1 MNIQHIEEMFREKVC
16 ASLRLESEGSDR
28 YRVITPFLYGDGDHL
43 SIVLHRNDGGWVLTD
58 EASTYM
64 HLSYELDDRALDTGT
79 RQKIISD
86 ALSFFGIEDDD
97 GELRAD
103 VEDDKYGDALY
114 SMVQAMLRIS
124 DVTFLSRERVASA
137 FMEDFRGFLSRI
149 IPEERR
155 IFDWSHPK
163 HDPKKLYSVDCYVN
177 GGQRRPVAIYGLT
190 GDSRVRDATI
200 TLHQFE
206 SWGLDLY
213 SVGIFEDMERISRK
227 PLARFADVCGKLFSS
242 LPENEDRID
251 RHLEKARG
259 ISR

>member
-1 MNIQHIEEMFREKVC
+1 MNPQEIEQAFREKVC
-16 ASLRLESEGSDR
+16 DALRLEREGSDR
-28 YRVITPFLYGDGDHL
+28 YRVVTPFLYGDGDHL
-43 SIVLHRNDGGWVLTD
+43 SIVLCRNDSGWVLSD

-86 ALSFFGIEDDD
+86 ALTFFGIEDDD
-97 GELRAD
+97 GELRIGI
-103 VEDDKYGDALY
+103 DDDQYGDALY
-114 SMVQAMLRIS
+114 SLVQAMLRIC

-137 FMEDFRGFLSRI
+137 FMEDFRRFLSRI
-149 IPEERR
+149 IPEGRR
-155 IFDWSHPK
+155 TFEWSHPE
-163 HDPKKLYSVDCYVN
+163 HDPKQLYPVDCYVN
-177 GGQRRPVAIYGLT
+177 GGQRRPVAIYGVT

-227 PLARFADVCGKLFSS
+227 PLARFADVCDKLFSS

-251 RHLEKARG
+251 KHLGKARS
-259 ISR
+259 I

>member
-1 MNIQHIEEMFREKVC
+1 MKPQQIEQAFRDKVC

-28 YRVITPFLYGDGDHL
+28 YRVVSPFLYGDGDHL
-43 SIVLHRNDGGWVLTD
+43 SIVLRRNDSGWVLTD

-86 ALSFFGIEDDD
+86 ALTFFGIEDDD
-97 GELRAD
+97 GELRVAVEAD
-103 VEDDKYGDALY
+103 QYGDALY
-114 SMVQAMLRIS
+114 SLVQAMLRIS

-137 FMEDFRGFLSRI
+137 FMEDFRKFLSRI
-149 IPEERR
+149 LPEDRR
-155 IFDWSHPK
+155 TFEWSHPK
-163 HDPKKLYSVDCYVN
+163 HDPKQLYSVDCYVN
-177 GGQRRPVAIYGLT
+177 GTQRRPIAIYGLT

-206 SWGLDLY
+206 SWGLELD

-242 LPENEDRID
+242 LPENEDRINK
-251 RHLEKARG
+251 HLGKAQA
-259 ISR
+259 I